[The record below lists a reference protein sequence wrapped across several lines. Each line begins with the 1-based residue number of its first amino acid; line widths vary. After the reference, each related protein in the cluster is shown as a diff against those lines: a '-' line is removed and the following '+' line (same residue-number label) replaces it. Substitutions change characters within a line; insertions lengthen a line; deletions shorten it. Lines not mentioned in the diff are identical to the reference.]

1 MSFQLTQKDYDKL
14 KAELKNLYE
23 LDKLNIIAI
32 KDAKDQ
38 GDLSENSEYD
48 AAKAEEVKINQR
60 IAELENQLKN
70 AVIIDETVLT
80 TETEIVEAITAGEAA
95 TVFVEETTFYATMG
109 GQCGDSGVI
118 KTANGV
124 FVVKDTVKVVG
135 GILFEQNL
143 EDLSESIYNRKE
155 DIEYEIEKLSEC

>member
-80 TETEIVEAITAGEAA
+80 TETVQLGLYVTILDKTYNETETYQIVSSLVDDVLLKKLSDTSPIGKALLGKK
-95 TVFVEETTFYATMG
+95 VGDVVTFEGAK
-109 GQCGDSGVI
+109 QKS
-118 KTANGV
+118 
-124 FVVKDTVKVVG
+124 
-135 GILFEQNL
+135 
-143 EDLSESIYNRKE
+143 
-155 DIEYEIEKLSEC
+155 EIEILAISKNKAE

>member
-1 MSFQLTQKDYDKL
+1 MSFQLTQRDYDKL

-70 AVIIDETVLT
+70 AVIIDESVLS
-80 TETEIVEAITAGEAA
+80 TETVQLGLYVTILDKTYNETETYQIVSSLVDDVLLKKLSDTSPIGKALLGKR
-95 TVFVEETTFYATMG
+95 VGDVVTFEGAK
-109 GQCGDSGVI
+109 QKS
-118 KTANGV
+118 
-124 FVVKDTVKVVG
+124 
-135 GILFEQNL
+135 
-143 EDLSESIYNRKE
+143 
-155 DIEYEIEKLSEC
+155 EIEILAISKNKAE

>member
-70 AVIIDETVLT
+70 AVIIDESVLT
-80 TETEIVEAITAGEAA
+80 TETVQLGLYVTILDKTYNETETYQIVSSLVDDVLLKKLSDTSPIGKALLGKR
-95 TVFVEETTFYATMG
+95 VGDVVTFEGAK
-109 GQCGDSGVI
+109 QKS
-118 KTANGV
+118 
-124 FVVKDTVKVVG
+124 
-135 GILFEQNL
+135 
-143 EDLSESIYNRKE
+143 
-155 DIEYEIEKLSEC
+155 EIEILAISKNKAE

>member
-1 MSFQLTQKDYDKL
+1 VKMSFQLTQKDYDKL

-80 TETEIVEAITAGEAA
+80 TETVQLGLYVTILDKTYNETETYQIVSSLVDDVLLKKLSDTSPIGKALLGKK
-95 TVFVEETTFYATMG
+95 VGDVVTFEGAK
-109 GQCGDSGVI
+109 QKS
-118 KTANGV
+118 
-124 FVVKDTVKVVG
+124 
-135 GILFEQNL
+135 
-143 EDLSESIYNRKE
+143 
-155 DIEYEIEKLSEC
+155 EIEILAISKNKAE

>member
-80 TETEIVEAITAGEAA
+80 TETVQLGLYVTILDKTYNETETYQIVSSLVDDVLLKKLSDTSPIGKALLGKK
-95 TVFVEETTFYATMG
+95 V
-109 GQCGDSGVI
+109 GDIVAFEGAKQ
-118 KTANGV
+118 KT
-124 FVVKDTVKVVG
+124 
-135 GILFEQNL
+135 
-143 EDLSESIYNRKE
+143 
-155 DIEYEIEKLSEC
+155 EIEILAISKNKAE

>member
-80 TETEIVEAITAGEAA
+80 TETVQLGLYVTILDKTYNETETYQIVSSLVDDVLLKKLSDTSPIGKALLGKKVGDI
-95 TVFVEETTFYATMG
+95 VTFEGAK
-109 GQCGDSGVI
+109 Q
-118 KTANGV
+118 KT
-124 FVVKDTVKVVG
+124 
-135 GILFEQNL
+135 
-143 EDLSESIYNRKE
+143 
-155 DIEYEIEKLSEC
+155 EIEILAISKNKAE

>member
-80 TETEIVEAITAGEAA
+80 TEIVQLGLYVTILDKTYNETETYQIVSSLVDDVLLKKLSDTSPIGKALLGKKVGDIVAFEGAKQKTEIEILAISKNKAE
-95 TVFVEETTFYATMG
+95 
-109 GQCGDSGVI
+109 
-118 KTANGV
+118 
-124 FVVKDTVKVVG
+124 
-135 GILFEQNL
+135 
-143 EDLSESIYNRKE
+143 
-155 DIEYEIEKLSEC
+155 

>member
-1 MSFQLTQKDYDKL
+1 MKMSFQLTQKDYDKL

-80 TETEIVEAITAGEAA
+80 TETVQLGLYVTILDKTYNETETYQIVSSLVDDVLLKKLSDTSPIGKALLGKK
-95 TVFVEETTFYATMG
+95 VGDVVTFEGAK
-109 GQCGDSGVI
+109 QKS
-118 KTANGV
+118 
-124 FVVKDTVKVVG
+124 
-135 GILFEQNL
+135 
-143 EDLSESIYNRKE
+143 
-155 DIEYEIEKLSEC
+155 EIEILAISKNKAE

>member
-70 AVIIDETVLT
+70 AVIIDETVLS
-80 TETEIVEAITAGEAA
+80 TEIVQLGLYVTILDKTYN
-95 TVFVEETTFYATMG
+95 ETETYQIVSSLVDDVLLKKLSDTSPIGKALLGKKVGDVVTFEGAK
-109 GQCGDSGVI
+109 QKS
-118 KTANGV
+118 
-124 FVVKDTVKVVG
+124 
-135 GILFEQNL
+135 
-143 EDLSESIYNRKE
+143 
-155 DIEYEIEKLSEC
+155 EIEILAISKNKAE

>member
-80 TETEIVEAITAGEAA
+80 TETVQLGLYVTILDKTYNETETYQIVSSLVDDVLLKKLSDTSPIGKALLSKRVGD
-95 TVFVEETTFYATMG
+95 VVTFEGAK
-109 GQCGDSGVI
+109 QKS
-118 KTANGV
+118 
-124 FVVKDTVKVVG
+124 
-135 GILFEQNL
+135 
-143 EDLSESIYNRKE
+143 
-155 DIEYEIEKLSEC
+155 EIEILAISKNKAE

>member
-80 TETEIVEAITAGEAA
+80 TETVQLGLYVTILDKTYNETETYQIVSSLVDDVLLKKLSDTSPIGKALLGKKVGDI
-95 TVFVEETTFYATMG
+95 VTFEGAK
-109 GQCGDSGVI
+109 Q
-118 KTANGV
+118 KT
-124 FVVKDTVKVVG
+124 
-135 GILFEQNL
+135 
-143 EDLSESIYNRKE
+143 
-155 DIEYEIEKLSEC
+155 EIEVLAISKNKAE

>member
-1 MSFQLTQKDYDKL
+1 MQMSFQLTQKDYDKL

-80 TETEIVEAITAGEAA
+80 TETVQLGLYVTILDKTYNETETYQIVSSLVDDVLLKKLSDTSPIGKALLGKK
-95 TVFVEETTFYATMG
+95 VG
-109 GQCGDSGVI
+109 
-118 KTANGV
+118 
-124 FVVKDTVKVVG
+124 DTVT
-135 GILFEQNL
+135 FEGAKQ
-143 EDLSESIYNRKE
+143 KT
-155 DIEYEIEKLSEC
+155 EIEILAISKNKTE

>member
-80 TETEIVEAITAGEAA
+80 TETVQLGLYVTILDKTYNETETYQIVSSLVDDVLLKKLSDTSPIGKALLGKKVGDI
-95 TVFVEETTFYATMG
+95 VTFEGAK
-109 GQCGDSGVI
+109 QKS
-118 KTANGV
+118 
-124 FVVKDTVKVVG
+124 
-135 GILFEQNL
+135 
-143 EDLSESIYNRKE
+143 
-155 DIEYEIEKLSEC
+155 EIEILAISKNKAE

>member
-1 MSFQLTQKDYDKL
+1 MKMSFQLTQKDYDKL

-80 TETEIVEAITAGEAA
+80 TETVQLGLYVTILDKTYNETETYQIVSSLVDDVLLKKLSDTSPIGKALLGKK
-95 TVFVEETTFYATMG
+95 VGDVVTFDGAR
-109 GQCGDSGVI
+109 Q
-118 KTANGV
+118 KT
-124 FVVKDTVKVVG
+124 
-135 GILFEQNL
+135 
-143 EDLSESIYNRKE
+143 
-155 DIEYEIEKLSEC
+155 EIEILAISKNKAE

>member
-70 AVIIDETVLT
+70 AVIIDESVLT
-80 TETEIVEAITAGEAA
+80 TETVQLGLYVTILDKTYNETETYQIVSSLVDDVLLKKLSDTSPIGKALLGKK
-95 TVFVEETTFYATMG
+95 VGDVVTFEGAK
-109 GQCGDSGVI
+109 QKS
-118 KTANGV
+118 
-124 FVVKDTVKVVG
+124 
-135 GILFEQNL
+135 
-143 EDLSESIYNRKE
+143 
-155 DIEYEIEKLSEC
+155 EIEVLAISKNKAE

>member
-80 TETEIVEAITAGEAA
+80 TETVQLGLYVTILDKTYNETETYQIVSSLVDDVLLKKLSDTSPIGKALLGKK
-95 TVFVEETTFYATMG
+95 VGDVVTFEGAK
-109 GQCGDSGVI
+109 QKS
-118 KTANGV
+118 
-124 FVVKDTVKVVG
+124 
-135 GILFEQNL
+135 
-143 EDLSESIYNRKE
+143 
-155 DIEYEIEKLSEC
+155 EIEILAISKNKTE

>member
-80 TETEIVEAITAGEAA
+80 TETVQLGLYVTILDKTYNETETYQIVSSLVDDVLLKKLSDTSPIGKALLGKK
-95 TVFVEETTFYATMG
+95 VGDVVTFEGAK
-109 GQCGDSGVI
+109 Q
-118 KTANGV
+118 KT
-124 FVVKDTVKVVG
+124 
-135 GILFEQNL
+135 
-143 EDLSESIYNRKE
+143 
-155 DIEYEIEKLSEC
+155 EIEILAISKNKAE

>member
-80 TETEIVEAITAGEAA
+80 TETVQLGLYVTILDKTYNETETYQIVSSLVDDVLLKKLSDTSPIGKALLGKK
-95 TVFVEETTFYATMG
+95 VG
-109 GQCGDSGVI
+109 
-118 KTANGV
+118 
-124 FVVKDTVKVVG
+124 DTVT
-135 GILFEQNL
+135 FEGAKQ
-143 EDLSESIYNRKE
+143 KT
-155 DIEYEIEKLSEC
+155 EIEILAISKNKAE

>member
-1 MSFQLTQKDYDKL
+1 MQMSFQLTQKDYDKL

-80 TETEIVEAITAGEAA
+80 TETVQLGLYVTILDKTYNETETYQIVSSLVDDVLLKKLSDTSPIGKALLGKKVGDI
-95 TVFVEETTFYATMG
+95 VTFEGAK
-109 GQCGDSGVI
+109 Q
-118 KTANGV
+118 KT
-124 FVVKDTVKVVG
+124 
-135 GILFEQNL
+135 
-143 EDLSESIYNRKE
+143 
-155 DIEYEIEKLSEC
+155 EIEILAISKNKAE

>member
-70 AVIIDETVLT
+70 AVIIDESVLT
-80 TETEIVEAITAGEAA
+80 TETVQLGLYVTILDKTYNETETYQIVSSLVDDVLLKKLSDTSPIGKALLGKKVGDI
-95 TVFVEETTFYATMG
+95 VTFEGAK
-109 GQCGDSGVI
+109 QKS
-118 KTANGV
+118 
-124 FVVKDTVKVVG
+124 
-135 GILFEQNL
+135 
-143 EDLSESIYNRKE
+143 
-155 DIEYEIEKLSEC
+155 EIEILAISKNKAE

>member
-70 AVIIDETVLT
+70 AVIIDETVLS
-80 TETEIVEAITAGEAA
+80 TETVQLGLYVTILDKTYNETETYQIVSSLVDDVLLKKLSDTSPIGKALLGKR
-95 TVFVEETTFYATMG
+95 VGDVVTFEGAK
-109 GQCGDSGVI
+109 QKS
-118 KTANGV
+118 
-124 FVVKDTVKVVG
+124 
-135 GILFEQNL
+135 
-143 EDLSESIYNRKE
+143 
-155 DIEYEIEKLSEC
+155 EIEILAISKNKAE

>member
-70 AVIIDETVLT
+70 AVIIDETILT
-80 TETEIVEAITAGEAA
+80 TETVQLGLYVTILDKTYNETVTYQIVSSLVDDVLLKKLSDTSPIGKALLGKKVGDI
-95 TVFVEETTFYATMG
+95 VTFDGAK
-109 GQCGDSGVI
+109 QKS
-118 KTANGV
+118 
-124 FVVKDTVKVVG
+124 
-135 GILFEQNL
+135 
-143 EDLSESIYNRKE
+143 
-155 DIEYEIEKLSEC
+155 EIEILAISKNKAE

>member
-1 MSFQLTQKDYDKL
+1 MSFQLTQRDYDKL

-70 AVIIDETVLT
+70 AVIIDESVLS
-80 TETEIVEAITAGEAA
+80 TETVQLGLYVTILDKTYNETETYQIVSSLVDDVLLKKLSDTSPIGKALLGKR
-95 TVFVEETTFYATMG
+95 V
-109 GQCGDSGVI
+109 GDVVSFEGAKQ
-118 KTANGV
+118 KT
-124 FVVKDTVKVVG
+124 
-135 GILFEQNL
+135 
-143 EDLSESIYNRKE
+143 
-155 DIEYEIEKLSEC
+155 EIEILAISKNKAE

>member
-80 TETEIVEAITAGEAA
+80 TETVQLGLYVTILDKTYNETETYQIVSSLVDDVLLKKLSDTSPIGKALLGKK
-95 TVFVEETTFYATMG
+95 V
-109 GQCGDSGVI
+109 GDIVTIEGAKQ
-118 KTANGV
+118 KT
-124 FVVKDTVKVVG
+124 
-135 GILFEQNL
+135 
-143 EDLSESIYNRKE
+143 
-155 DIEYEIEKLSEC
+155 EIEILAISKNKAE

>member
-60 IAELENQLKN
+60 ITELENQLKN
-70 AVIIDETVLT
+70 AVIIDESVLS
-80 TETEIVEAITAGEAA
+80 TETVQLGLYVTILDKTYNETETYQIVSSLVDDVLLKKLSDTSPIGKALIGKR
-95 TVFVEETTFYATMG
+95 VG
-109 GQCGDSGVI
+109 
-118 KTANGV
+118 
-124 FVVKDTVKVVG
+124 DTV
-135 GILFEQNL
+135 IFEGAKQK
-143 EDLSESIYNRKE
+143 S
-155 DIEYEIEKLSEC
+155 EIEILAISKNKAE

>member
-1 MSFQLTQKDYDKL
+1 MQMSFQLTQKDYDKL

-48 AAKAEEVKINQR
+48 AAKAEEVKINHR

-70 AVIIDETVLT
+70 AVIIDETVLS
-80 TETEIVEAITAGEAA
+80 TETVQLGLYVTILDKTYNETETYQIVSSLVDDVLLKKLSDTSPIGKALLGKK
-95 TVFVEETTFYATMG
+95 VG
-109 GQCGDSGVI
+109 
-118 KTANGV
+118 
-124 FVVKDTVKVVG
+124 DTVT
-135 GILFEQNL
+135 FEGAKQ
-143 EDLSESIYNRKE
+143 KT
-155 DIEYEIEKLSEC
+155 EIEILAISKNKAE

>member
-1 MSFQLTQKDYDKL
+1 MKMSFQLTQKDYDKL

-70 AVIIDETVLT
+70 AVIIDETILT
-80 TETEIVEAITAGEAA
+80 TETVQLGLYVTILDKTYNETVTYQIVSSLVDDVLLKKLSDTSPIGKALLGKKVGDI
-95 TVFVEETTFYATMG
+95 VTFDGAK
-109 GQCGDSGVI
+109 QKS
-118 KTANGV
+118 
-124 FVVKDTVKVVG
+124 
-135 GILFEQNL
+135 
-143 EDLSESIYNRKE
+143 
-155 DIEYEIEKLSEC
+155 EIEILAISKNKAE

>member
-80 TETEIVEAITAGEAA
+80 TEIVQLGLYVTILDKTYNETETYQIVSSLVDDVLLKKLSDTSPIGKALLGKRVGDVVTFEGAKQKTEIEILAISKNKAE
-95 TVFVEETTFYATMG
+95 
-109 GQCGDSGVI
+109 
-118 KTANGV
+118 
-124 FVVKDTVKVVG
+124 
-135 GILFEQNL
+135 
-143 EDLSESIYNRKE
+143 
-155 DIEYEIEKLSEC
+155 

>member
-1 MSFQLTQKDYDKL
+1 MKMSFQLTQKDYDKL

-80 TETEIVEAITAGEAA
+80 TETVQLGLYVTILDKTYNETETYQIVSSLVDDVLLKKLSDTSPIGKALLGKK
-95 TVFVEETTFYATMG
+95 VGDVVTFEGAK
-109 GQCGDSGVI
+109 QKS
-118 KTANGV
+118 
-124 FVVKDTVKVVG
+124 
-135 GILFEQNL
+135 
-143 EDLSESIYNRKE
+143 
-155 DIEYEIEKLSEC
+155 EIEILAISKNKTE

>member
-70 AVIIDETVLT
+70 AVIIDETVLS
-80 TETEIVEAITAGEAA
+80 TETVQLGLYVTILDKTYNETETYQIVSSLVDDVLLKKLSDTSPIGKALLGKK
-95 TVFVEETTFYATMG
+95 VG
-109 GQCGDSGVI
+109 
-118 KTANGV
+118 
-124 FVVKDTVKVVG
+124 DTVT
-135 GILFEQNL
+135 FEGAKQK
-143 EDLSESIYNRKE
+143 S
-155 DIEYEIEKLSEC
+155 EIEILAISKNKAE

>member
-38 GDLSENSEYD
+38 GDLSEKSEYD

-80 TETEIVEAITAGEAA
+80 TETVQLGLYVTILDKTYNETETYQIVSSLVDDVLLKKLSDTSPIGKALLGKK
-95 TVFVEETTFYATMG
+95 VGDVVTFDGAR
-109 GQCGDSGVI
+109 Q
-118 KTANGV
+118 KT
-124 FVVKDTVKVVG
+124 
-135 GILFEQNL
+135 
-143 EDLSESIYNRKE
+143 
-155 DIEYEIEKLSEC
+155 EIEILAISKNKAE

>member
-70 AVIIDETVLT
+70 AVIIDESVLS
-80 TETEIVEAITAGEAA
+80 TETVQLGLYVTILDKTYNETETYQIVSSLVDDVLLKKLSDTSPIGKALLGKR
-95 TVFVEETTFYATMG
+95 V
-109 GQCGDSGVI
+109 GDVVSFEGAKQ
-118 KTANGV
+118 KT
-124 FVVKDTVKVVG
+124 
-135 GILFEQNL
+135 
-143 EDLSESIYNRKE
+143 
-155 DIEYEIEKLSEC
+155 EIEILAISKNKAE

>member
-1 MSFQLTQKDYDKL
+1 MQMSFQLTQKDYDKL

-70 AVIIDETVLT
+70 AVIIDETVLS
-80 TETEIVEAITAGEAA
+80 TETVQLGLYVTILDKTYNETETYQIVSSLVDDVLLKKLSDTSPIGKALLGKK
-95 TVFVEETTFYATMG
+95 VG
-109 GQCGDSGVI
+109 
-118 KTANGV
+118 
-124 FVVKDTVKVVG
+124 DTVT
-135 GILFEQNL
+135 FEGAKQ
-143 EDLSESIYNRKE
+143 KT
-155 DIEYEIEKLSEC
+155 EIEILAISKNKAE

>member
-80 TETEIVEAITAGEAA
+80 TETVQLGLYVTILDKTYNETETYQIVSSLVDDVLLKKLSDTSPIGKALLGKKVGDI
-95 TVFVEETTFYATMG
+95 VTFEGAK
-109 GQCGDSGVI
+109 Q
-118 KTANGV
+118 KT
-124 FVVKDTVKVVG
+124 
-135 GILFEQNL
+135 
-143 EDLSESIYNRKE
+143 
-155 DIEYEIEKLSEC
+155 EIEILAISKNQAE

>member
-70 AVIIDETVLT
+70 AVIIDESVLT
-80 TETEIVEAITAGEAA
+80 TETVQLGLYVTILDKTYNETETYQIVSSLVDDVLLKKLSDTSPIGKALLGKRVGDI
-95 TVFVEETTFYATMG
+95 VTFEGAK
-109 GQCGDSGVI
+109 QKS
-118 KTANGV
+118 
-124 FVVKDTVKVVG
+124 
-135 GILFEQNL
+135 
-143 EDLSESIYNRKE
+143 
-155 DIEYEIEKLSEC
+155 EIEILAISKNKAE

>member
-1 MSFQLTQKDYDKL
+1 MKMSFQLTQKDYDKL
-14 KAELKNLYE
+14 KAELKKLYE

-70 AVIIDETVLT
+70 AVIIDETILT
-80 TETEIVEAITAGEAA
+80 TETVQLGLYVTILDKTYNETVTYQIVSSLVDDVLLKKLSDTSPIGKALLGKKVGDI
-95 TVFVEETTFYATMG
+95 VTFDGAK
-109 GQCGDSGVI
+109 QKS
-118 KTANGV
+118 
-124 FVVKDTVKVVG
+124 
-135 GILFEQNL
+135 
-143 EDLSESIYNRKE
+143 
-155 DIEYEIEKLSEC
+155 EIEILAISKNKAE

>member
-60 IAELENQLKN
+60 ITELENQLKN
-70 AVIIDETVLT
+70 AVIIDETVLS
-80 TETEIVEAITAGEAA
+80 TETVQLGLYVTILDKTYNETETYQIVSSLVDDVLLKKLSDTSPIGKALIGKR
-95 TVFVEETTFYATMG
+95 VGDVVTFDGAK
-109 GQCGDSGVI
+109 QKS
-118 KTANGV
+118 
-124 FVVKDTVKVVG
+124 
-135 GILFEQNL
+135 
-143 EDLSESIYNRKE
+143 
-155 DIEYEIEKLSEC
+155 EIEILAISKDKDE

>member
-14 KAELKNLYE
+14 KAELKKLYE

-70 AVIIDETVLT
+70 AVIIDESVLT
-80 TETEIVEAITAGEAA
+80 TETVQLGLYVTILDKTYNETETYQIVSSLVDDVLLKKLSDTSPIGKALLGKR
-95 TVFVEETTFYATMG
+95 VGDVVTFEGAK
-109 GQCGDSGVI
+109 QKS
-118 KTANGV
+118 
-124 FVVKDTVKVVG
+124 
-135 GILFEQNL
+135 
-143 EDLSESIYNRKE
+143 
-155 DIEYEIEKLSEC
+155 EIEILAISKNKAE